1 MIKSCWECTM
11 CLVKPKSYGATILLQ
26 IQTDFVT
33 SLIFLFSHHEFL
45 KQKYWQVP
53 FAIFINIPNNWNSSK
68 SNLKYLSKHFK
79 QNENV
84 SPDILIDSSTL
95 SRRHREKRMKIH
107 YRRHINTSD
116 FIDNNGNNVSASKGL
131 QGKRKSEK
139 K

>member
-1 MIKSCWECTM
+1 M
-11 CLVKPKSYGATILLQ
+11 CLVKLKCYGATLLLQ
-26 IQTDFVT
+26 IQIGLVT
-33 SLIFLFSHHEFL
+33 NFIFLFNYQEFL

-53 FAIFINIPNNWNSSK
+53 FAIFINVPNNWNRRISK

-84 SPDILIDSSTL
+84 SPDSLIDSSTL